1 MPNDP
6 AVSAIPWGLEVMD
19 RASLSGERDSLEGEA
34 ASALIFHPISKPTV
48 NDYVPFFGV
57 PAPPPTDRKI
67 LEKTETDR
75 AEIFG
80 EKISEKWDLQ
90 LCECPRKSAAIT
102 GSIEGH
108 APGLPPFYGA
118 ADRVRCRVWSRLA
131 LPVR

>member
-6 AVSAIPWGLEVMD
+6 AVSAIPWGLDMTGRAVLWVMD
-19 RASLSGERDSLEGEA
+19 RASLSGGRNSLEGEA

-80 EKISEKWDLQ
+80 RKKLEKRNATTRRQ
-90 LCECPRKSAAIT
+90 GRN
-102 GSIEGH
+102 
-108 APGLPPFYGA
+108 LPE
-118 ADRVRCRVWSRLA
+118 
-131 LPVR
+131 

>member
-80 EKISEKWDLQ
+80 KKIWKQ
-90 LCECPRKSAAIT
+90 NANIHRQ
-102 GSIEGH
+102 G
-108 APGLPPFYGA
+108 
-118 ADRVRCRVWSRLA
+118 
-131 LPVR
+131 